1 MLTKL
6 IIRNFKR
13 FDEVEIDLGN
23 PVVFVG
29 PNNSGKT
36 SALQAIALWNIG
48 ARRWTEKRRS
58 SKSEER
64 YGVAINRLDLFTLP
78 VPSTELLWRN
88 LHLRKKASP
97 GQKSATENIYIDIV
111 AKGVTEGKELESG

>member
-13 FDEVEIDLGN
+13 FTSAEIELGN

-36 SALQAIALWNIG
+36 TALQAITLWDVG
-48 ARRWTEKRRS
+48 TP
-58 SKSEER
+58 
-64 YGVAINRLDLFTLP
+64 GLRL
-78 VPSTELLWRN
+78 
-88 LHLRKKASP
+88 
-97 GQKSATENIYIDIV
+97 
-111 AKGVTEGKELESG
+111 